1 MDLFGQIYRRRSQH
15 RFRAAEKMTD
25 GDLRSVRDAVS
36 AALPLDPSIKT
47 ETAIVP
53 ATETSCRLGAE
64 YCILFYSEKK
74 GDWLRNV
81 GYLGEQIDL
90 TLTAKNI
97 GTLWYGFGKT
107 KEKKRNGLDFVI
119 MIAVSKVPEDSF
131 RVSPSQAKRKPVEK
145 TWNGGMPSI
154 AETVSLAPSAVNTQP
169 WYAEFESG
177 TIRVF
182 RNAKNLLMPSVVTDY
197 FNRIDIGIYLCILE
211 VCLSHAGLAYKR
223 QLFPDTGKPKEEM
236 IPAASYELS
245 AGEGQI
251 RRITGYEEDMRAVS
265 DSLDSGAAV
274 NDEIREKIRDLE
286 TYYGSFEWK
295 IDFQSDEAG
304 LIPRDLRR
312 GVLSE
317 DGINDLLDRY
327 RCLTGVADG

>member
-15 RFRAAEKMTD
+15 RFRETEKLSD
-25 GDLRSVRDAVS
+25 DELRSVSETIS
-36 AALPLDPSIKT
+36 AAVPLDSSIRT

-53 ATETSCRLGAE
+53 ASETSCKLGAE

-81 GYLGEQIDL
+81 GYIGEQIDL
-90 TLTAKNI
+90 SLTAQSI

-119 MIAVSKVPEDSF
+119 MIAISKVPANSF

-145 TWNGGMPSI
+145 TWNGGLLSI

-169 WYAEFESG
+169 WYAEFEKG
-177 TIRVF
+177 TVRIF
-182 RNAKNLLMPSVVTDY
+182 RNAKNLLMPSTVTDY

-211 VCLSHAGLAYKR
+211 VCFSHVGIAYKR
-223 QLFPDTGKPKEEM
+223 QLFSDIKKSKEVM
-236 IPAASYELS
+236 ILAASYELS

-251 RRITGYEEDMRAVS
+251 RRITGYEDDMRSVS
-265 DSLDSGAAV
+265 YSLDSGAAA
-274 NDEIREKIRDLE
+274 DLETGEMIRRLE

-295 IDFQSDEAG
+295 VDFQSDEAG
-304 LIPRDLRR
+304 LLPPDLKR

-317 DGINDLLDRY
+317 DGINELLDRY
-327 RCLTGVADG
+327 RCLTGVAD